1 MRVTDT
7 MVKFLRTPLVLLVL
21 LVSGPVS
28 FGQVLSSTDGKMPDI
43 VPLFE
48 LQDVNG
54 NLVSLEAHRGK
65 VVMINFWATWCPPCI
80 EEMPAMDALKK
91 ALSDKP
97 FEILAVNISEDRE
110 AIETFLERT
119 GFDLNFPLL
128 LDPGGIVADKYAVR
142 GLPATMLVDPDGK
155 FAFGGVGAR
164 DWDSPEVIAEIMPLF
179 D

>member
-97 FEILAVNISEDRE
+97 FEILAVNMSEDR
-110 AIETFLERT
+110 
-119 GFDLNFPLL
+119 
-128 LDPGGIVADKYAVR
+128 
-142 GLPATMLVDPDGK
+142 
-155 FAFGGVGAR
+155 
-164 DWDSPEVIAEIMPLF
+164 
-179 D
+179 